1 MRNAVATA
9 FFAAGLALFAAIPA
23 GAQTVVD
30 GSAAGLDPALVR
42 SIQGLVTRD
51 FKAPAEAQFRGLHL
65 SKARNGHGYC
75 GEVAIGP
82 TASYVPFHAILE
94 PAGTSSLLLLS
105 DHGGSVEDRDT
116 ATRLLTNFGC
126 VE

>member
-1 MRNAVATA
+1 MRNAFATA
-9 FFAAGLALFAAIPA
+9 CLAAGLALSAAGPA

-30 GSAAGLDPALVR
+30 GSASGLDPALVR
-42 SIQGLVTRD
+42 SIQALVTRD
-51 FKAPAEAQFRGLHL
+51 FKAPAEAQFRGLHP
-65 SKARNGHGYC
+65 SRARNGHGYC

-94 PAGTSSLLLLS
+94 PGGTSSLLLLS
-105 DHGGSVEDRDT
+105 DHGGSVEDRDV

>member
-9 FFAAGLALFAAIPA
+9 FFAAGLAFSAAIPA

-30 GSAAGLDPALVR
+30 GSAADLNPALVR
-42 SIQGLVTRD
+42 SIQTLVTRD

-65 SKARNGHGYC
+65 SKSRNGHGYC

-94 PAGTSSLLLLS
+94 PGGTSSLLLLS
-105 DHGGSVEDRDT
+105 DHGGSVEDRDV